1 MDGFEAMAGEIEF
14 DDFPL
19 RGAPTTRENDVGDPI
34 DVLAGQF
41 ADALEEI
48 CRQLS
53 CARFSRNL
61 RGVVGLYFR
70 NFRASDVR
78 HGELKFSRVRR
89 GCRLTQCRGGSP
101 SLIHIGNISRAFLHG
116 YPTPPTLHSWRTI
129 PP

>member
-1 MDGFEAMAGEIEF
+1 MQVVEVPPGLGDIERKIDGVEAMAGEIEF

-70 NFRASDVR
+70 HFRASDVDR
-78 HGELKFSRVRR
+78 KRT
-89 GCRLTQCRGGSP
+89 RLNS
-101 SLIHIGNISRAFLHG
+101 SH
-116 YPTPPTLHSWRTI
+116 
-129 PP
+129 

>member
-78 HGELKFSRVRR
+78 HGAIKFRRVRR
-89 GCRLTQCRGGSP
+89 RSEEPTSELQ
-101 SLIHIGNISRAFLHG
+101 SLMRISYAAF
-116 YPTPPTLHSWRTI
+116 
-129 PP
+129 

>member
-70 NFRASDVR
+70 NFRASDAR
-78 HGELKFSRVRR
+78 HGAIQFRRVRSEER
-89 GCRLTQCRGGSP
+89 RVGTESGSQCRDRGSQC
-101 SLIHIGNISRAFLHG
+101 
-116 YPTPPTLHSWRTI
+116 TKKKKK
-129 PP
+129 